1 MISEMN
7 TVLITGCNRGIGL
20 EFVKQYLLLDWR
32 VIATCRNPDKANDIK
47 DHTFLFSAAS
57 LSNLL
62 IYALYKEFDDNQYID
77 IGSALSPL
85 LGLKGWRGTR
95 VYLRCYWEG
104 ERNPI
109 ITQEDSWG

>member
-1 MISEMN
+1 MN
-7 TVLITGCNRGIGL
+7 RRITSQDLKDSHFLKYYRLVRKWAC
-20 EFVKQYLLLDWR
+20 
-32 VIATCRNPDKANDIK
+32 KANDIK

-62 IYALYKEFDDNQYID
+62 IYDLYKEFDNNQYID

>member
-1 MISEMN
+1 MKKKPIN
-7 TVLITGCNRGIGL
+7 
-20 EFVKQYLLLDWR
+20 
-32 VIATCRNPDKANDIK
+32 IATGGLLSMPPYIKANDIK

-62 IYALYKEFDDNQYID
+62 IYDLYKEFDNNQYID

-109 ITQEDSWG
+109 IMQEDSWG